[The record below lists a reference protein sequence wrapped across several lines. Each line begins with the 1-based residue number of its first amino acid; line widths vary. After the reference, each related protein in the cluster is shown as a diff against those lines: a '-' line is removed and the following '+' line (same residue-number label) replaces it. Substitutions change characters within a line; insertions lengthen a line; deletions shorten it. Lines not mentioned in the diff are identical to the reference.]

1 MEDELI
7 RGKAKDE
14 GDKIKGRK
22 GKKNTL
28 PVYYSNLLFLYGAQG
43 VQYLF
48 YWKKWKKEFSAP
60 NSQHINL

>member
-7 RGKAKDE
+7 TGKAKDG

-22 GKKNTL
+22 DKNNTL
-28 PVYYSNLLFLYGAQG
+28 PVYYSNLLFLYGAQS

-48 YWKKWKKEFSAP
+48 Y
-60 NSQHINL
+60 